1 MIHHNDH
8 IQGNYH
14 GGVKKSERQE
24 KKSQQRI
31 KTEEQET
38 KSDWQKS
45 EKPRKVSSGQKQ
57 KTK

>member
-8 IQGNYH
+8 IQGTYH
-14 GGVKKSERQE
+14 GGVEKNERQE